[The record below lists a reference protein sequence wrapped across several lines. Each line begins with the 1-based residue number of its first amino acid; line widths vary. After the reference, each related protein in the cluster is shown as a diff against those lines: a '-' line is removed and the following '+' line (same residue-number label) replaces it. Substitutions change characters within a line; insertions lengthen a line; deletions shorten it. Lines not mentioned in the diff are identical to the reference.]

1 MYSNNME
8 SMPSGEEVLLRMI
21 EGDESAF
28 TSIYRQYHPA
38 LYIYLLRFCKIPDLA
53 EDLVHDVF
61 LKIWEVRHRID
72 PKLPFTGYL
81 YRIAR
86 NHAFKTIQKLAHD
99 TTLQEQVLQQL
110 EDTGS
115 GLPEQLVREKE
126 YDRLFRE
133 ALDRLGPQRLN
144 VFRLC
149 RQEGKTYDEAA
160 AILGISRNA
169 VKKHM
174 VLSMRFIHDYIYR
187 HGDLLLAFCITLKIL

>member
-1 MYSNNME
+1 M
-8 SMPSGEEVLLRMI
+8 
-21 EGDESAF
+21 
-28 TSIYRQYHPA
+28 
-38 LYIYLLRFCKIPDLA
+38 PDLA

-61 LKIWEVRHRID
+61 LKVWEIRDRIN
-72 PKLPFTGYL
+72 PQLPFTGYL

-86 NHAFKTIQKLAHD
+86 NHAFKTLKKIAND
-99 TTLQEQVLQQL
+99 ETLQEQLLQHL
-110 EDTGS
+110 HAPG
-115 GLPEQLVREKE
+115 PEQLVREKE

-133 ALDRLGPQRLN
+133 ALGRLGPQRLN

-149 RQEGKTYDEAA
+149 RQEGKSYDEAA

-187 HGDLLLAFCITLKIL
+187 HGDLLLTACLLLKIF

>member
-1 MYSNNME
+1 
-8 SMPSGEEVLLRMI
+8 MI

-61 LKIWEVRHRID
+61 LKIWEVKHRIN
-72 PKLPFTGYL
+72 PALPFTGYL

-86 NHAFKTIQKLAHD
+86 NHAYKTIQKLAHD
-99 TTLQEQVLQQL
+99 ESLQEQLLQTL
-110 EDTGS
+110 EASGS
-115 GLPEQLVREKE
+115 GLPEQAVREKE
-126 YDRLFRE
+126 YDRLFHE
-133 ALDRLGPQRLN
+133 ALGRLGPQRLN

-149 RQEGKTYDEAA
+149 RQEGKSYDEAA

-174 VLSMRFIHDYIYR
+174 VLSMRFIHNYIYR
-187 HGDLLLAFCITLKIL
+187 HGDLLLALLLTLKFL